1 MTTETVSRFER
12 ALEALE
18 VSFTP
23 TPAADAREAIEAA
36 LEPPAVGVPLPF
48 DDVSLPATVE
58 TAPTP
63 ADLVD
68 ARTGITPARFAIAAS
83 GTVAIE
89 STATGAEP
97 FSLYPERHVAV
108 VAESDVVPNLGAG
121 FDRLERAFAAG
132 DDSVVFATGRS
143 ATADMGGLVHGVH
156 GPGEVHVVL
165 LEDR

>member
-1 MTTETVSRFER
+1 MTLDTVSRFER

-18 VSFTP
+18 VSFTL
-23 TPAADAREAIEAA
+23 TLASDASEAIEAA
-36 LEPPAVGVPLPF
+36 LEPPVVGVPLPF

-58 TAPTP
+58 TAPTS
-63 ADLVD
+63 ADLVG
-68 ARTGITPARFAIAAS
+68 AQTGITPVRFAIAAS

-89 STATGAEP
+89 STTAGEEP

-108 VAESDVVPNLGAG
+108 VAESDVVPDLGAG